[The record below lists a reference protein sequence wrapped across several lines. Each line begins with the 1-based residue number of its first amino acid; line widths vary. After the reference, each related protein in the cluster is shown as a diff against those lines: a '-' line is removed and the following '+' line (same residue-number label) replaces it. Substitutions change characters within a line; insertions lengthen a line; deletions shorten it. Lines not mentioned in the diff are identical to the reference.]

1 MPTADKRSFLYF
13 FLPAEPEQGRA
24 RSTRES
30 GGCGIVGVEHREI
43 IGPLILED
51 ASLRIH
57 VVGEGLVAVKMV
69 RCDVQDYGN
78 PRPEA
83 DDRFQLKAG
92 DFKHSPGIWPR
103 LIREADR
110 GRTDVATDQGRKLA
124 GFNDFAR
131 QSGGGRL
138 AVCARDSN
146 DRPGQKLG
154 SEFHF
159 ADDRLAQRT
168 RLFEL
173 RSVEWH
179 TRADDDQVLSSE
191 GAVAVPAG
199 FDCDPMVEQKQ
210 DFVAQLRLGLR
221 VGNGDPRASGLE
233 KQSRGYA

>member
-1 MPTADKRSFLYF
+1 MSLLF
-13 FLPAEPEQGRA
+13 FFVFFVLMFFFFFFSSR
-24 RSTRES
+24 RRHTRWN
-30 GGCGIVGVEHREI
+30 
-43 IGPLILED
+43 
-51 ASLRIH
+51 
-57 VVGEGLVAVKMV
+57 
-69 RCDVQDYGN
+69 CDW
-78 PRPEA
+78 
-83 DDRFQLKAG
+83 
-92 DFKHSPGIWPR
+92 SS
-103 LIREADR
+103 
-110 GRTDVATDQGRKLA
+110 DVCSSDL
-124 GFNDFAR
+124 
-131 QSGGGRL
+131 
-138 AVCARDSN
+138 DSN

-154 SEFHF
+154 CEFHF

-191 GAVAVPAG
+191 GADAVPAG